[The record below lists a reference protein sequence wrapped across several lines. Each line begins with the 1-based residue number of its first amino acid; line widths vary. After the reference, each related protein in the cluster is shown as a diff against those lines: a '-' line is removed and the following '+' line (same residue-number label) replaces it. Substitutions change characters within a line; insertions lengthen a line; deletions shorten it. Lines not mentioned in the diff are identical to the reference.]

1 MKRRDVVIA
10 PLALSAATLAW
21 TQSPG
26 RTYRVGYLASTDS
39 HAPAELSDWNDFV
52 QRLWELG
59 YRRGGNL
66 VIEERY
72 ARGPHEHYSEMAA
85 EMVKIKADVVVVNSG
100 TMARYVMGL
109 SRTLPIVAISLPYPV
124 RSGLVASLARPG
136 GQVTGVSDLS
146 DELVPKRLEL
156 LKAAVPSIK
165 RIAYAH
171 CPYCGAGA
179 GMSGTEVRALQVEL
193 DAAAHALGVTLV
205 PASLNDPNLFDGTAN
220 IVRRER
226 VDALLIGNSRP
237 NLMASGEW
245 RVFAA
250 TQRLATMAPYR
261 SFGAM
266 LSYGSDFSSMYR
278 RAAEQVAKILGG
290 TSPGEIPMEQ
300 PMTFE
305 FTVNLKIARSL
316 GLTIPPAVMLRA
328 TEVIE

>member
-1 MKRRDVVIA
+1 MRRRDAVIT
-10 PLALSAATLAW
+10 PLALGAATLAW

-26 RTYRVGYLASTDS
+26 RTYRVGYLAFTDS
-39 HAPAELSDWNDFV
+39 HAPAQLRDWNAFV
-52 QRLWELG
+52 QRLRELG
-59 YRRGGNL
+59 YVRGANL

-72 ARGPHEHYSEMAA
+72 ARGPREYYTEMAA
-85 EMVKIKADVVVVNSG
+85 EMVKSKADVVVVNSG

-124 RSGLVASLARPG
+124 QSGLVASLARPG

-171 CPYCGAGA
+171 CPYCDAGA
-179 GMSGTEVRALQVEL
+179 GMSGTETRALQAEQE
-193 DAAAHALGVTLV
+193 AAAHALGVTMV
-205 PASLNDPNLFDGTAN
+205 PANLNDPNLFDGTAN
-220 IVRRER
+220 MLRRER
-226 VDALLIGNSRP
+226 VDALLIGTSRP
-237 NLMASGEW
+237 NLMARDEW

-250 TQRLATMAPYR
+250 TQRLPTMAPYR

-266 LSYGSDFSSMYR
+266 LSYGSDFSTLYH
-278 RAAEQVAKILGG
+278 RAAELVAKILGG
-290 TSPGEIPMEQ
+290 ASPGEIPMEQ
-300 PMTFE
+300 PMRFE
-305 FTVNLKIARSL
+305 FVVNLKIARSL
-316 GLTIPPAVMLRA
+316 GLTIPPTVMLRA